1 MKKVVEFDEEFWLEE
16 NQRFNDDLQW
26 ILGLNFHRFWSH
38 VLFDVEFL
46 NPLLYFLQES
56 TPFYMPIRKIADDNE
71 AVVALYESICQNV
84 LMIVCRL
91 ITNRESDAEFM
102 SKEKQ
107 AEIIYKNFVISI
119 PMIFDCLTL
128 YGYSNKNL
136 MQKVIDT
143 LLKIEPK
150 YSNDLK
156 MGIKFILTTFES
168 MKKQLEETD
177 AENRELFERY
187 EDLTL
192 YLMNIATT
200 LNLLISLVPNE
211 VKAYCSRDLRLE
223 QSIANLYDNFI
234 PLLYQFSFAVDS
246 SAWFLT
252 FIDFSRVEL
261 INCYRNLLSRG
272 ISSILN
278 ASEKN
283 RQKFADGVL
292 STLTECAGYKTFIA
306 DYVRLYPIEMD
317 LDVIA
322 QSGRNV

>member
-1 MKKVVEFDEEFWLEE
+1 MQFDT
-16 NQRFNDDLQW
+16 
-26 ILGLNFHRFWSH
+26 
-38 VLFDVEFL
+38 EFL
-46 NPLLYFLQES
+46 NPLLHFLQES
-56 TPFYMPIRKIADDNE
+56 TPFYIPIRRVAEDND

-107 AEIIYKNFVISI
+107 AEIIYKNFIISI

-136 MQKVIDT
+136 MQKVIET

-150 YSNDLK
+150 YSADLK
-156 MGIKFILTTFES
+156 MGVKFIVSTFES

-177 AENRELFERY
+177 SVNRDLFERY

-192 YLMNIATT
+192 YLMNISTT

-234 PLLYQFSFAVDS
+234 PMLYQLSFAVDS
-246 SAWFLT
+246 EAWFLT
-252 FIDFSRVEL
+252 YIDFSRVEL
-261 INCYRNLLSRG
+261 INCYRNLISRG

-292 STLTECAGYKTFIA
+292 STLTESAGYKIFIA
-306 DYVRLYPIEMD
+306 DYVKLYRIEMD

-322 QSGRNV
+322 QSSRNV

>member
-1 MKKVVEFDEEFWLEE
+1 M
-16 NQRFNDDLQW
+16 
-26 ILGLNFHRFWSH
+26 
-38 VLFDVEFL
+38 LFDTEFL
-46 NPLLYFLQES
+46 NPMLHFLQES
-56 TPFYMPIRKIADDNE
+56 TPFYIPIRRVAEDND

-107 AEIIYKNFVISI
+107 AEIIYKNFIISI

-136 MQKVIDT
+136 MQKVIET
-143 LLKIEPK
+143 LLKIEPN
-150 YSNDLK
+150 YSTDLK
-156 MGIKFILTTFES
+156 MGIHFIVTTFES

-177 AENRELFERY
+177 AENRDLFERY

-192 YLMNIATT
+192 YLMNISTT

-234 PLLYQFSFAVDS
+234 PMLYQFSFAVDS
-246 SAWFLT
+246 EAWFLT
-252 FIDFSRVEL
+252 YIDFSRVEL
-261 INCYRNLLSRG
+261 INCYRSLLSRG

-292 STLTECAGYKTFIA
+292 STLTESAGYKTFIA
-306 DYVRLYPIEMD
+306 DYVKLYRIEMD

-322 QSGRNV
+322 QSSRNV

>member
-1 MKKVVEFDEEFWLEE
+1 M
-16 NQRFNDDLQW
+16 
-26 ILGLNFHRFWSH
+26 
-38 VLFDVEFL
+38 LFDTEFL
-46 NPLLYFLQES
+46 NPLLHFLQES
-56 TPFYMPIRKIADDNE
+56 TPFYIPIRKVADENE
-71 AVVALYESICQNV
+71 IVVALYESISQNV
-84 LMIVCRL
+84 LLIVCRL
-91 ITNRESDAEFM
+91 ITNRESESEFM

-150 YSNDLK
+150 YSEDLK
-156 MGIKFILTTFES
+156 MGIKFIMTTFES
-168 MKKQLEETD
+168 MKKQLEDTD
-177 AENRELFERY
+177 ADNRDLFERY

-200 LNLLISLVPNE
+200 LNLLISIVPNE
-211 VKAYCSRDLRLE
+211 VKAYCSRDLRVE

-234 PLLYQFSFAVDS
+234 PSLYQFSFAVDS
-246 SAWFLT
+246 EAWFLSY
-252 FIDFSRVEL
+252 IDFSRVEL
-261 INCYRNLLSRG
+261 INCFRNLISRG

-278 ASEKN
+278 SSEKN
-283 RQKFADGVL
+283 RQKLADGVL
-292 STLTECAGYKTFIA
+292 STLTECAGFKILIA
-306 DYVRLYPIEMD
+306 DYVTIYPIEMD
-317 LDVIA
+317 LDVIG